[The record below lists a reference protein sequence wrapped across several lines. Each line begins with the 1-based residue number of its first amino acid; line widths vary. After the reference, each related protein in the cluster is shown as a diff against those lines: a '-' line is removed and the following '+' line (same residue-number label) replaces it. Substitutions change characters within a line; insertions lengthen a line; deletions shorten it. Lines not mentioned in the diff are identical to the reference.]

1 MTAMG
6 VAWAPI
12 QHADTHREHHDLA
25 GEWIDR
31 ARALGAVTLDR
42 ATFVGILRRK
52 REALG
57 V

>member
-1 MTAMG
+1 MAAMG

-12 QHADTHREHHDLA
+12 QHADTYRERHELA
-25 GEWIDR
+25 GEWVDR

-52 REALG
+52 REALD